1 MVFLYEAT
9 LRSALKD
16 HTSMATPRWRRPDG
30 DGAQELLSVRIT
42 PRNEVSLGCVDLSGP
57 RSPLKWQSC

>member
-16 HTSMATPRWRRPDG
+16 HTSMATPRWRRRSG
-30 DGAQELLSVRIT
+30 VTASRIT